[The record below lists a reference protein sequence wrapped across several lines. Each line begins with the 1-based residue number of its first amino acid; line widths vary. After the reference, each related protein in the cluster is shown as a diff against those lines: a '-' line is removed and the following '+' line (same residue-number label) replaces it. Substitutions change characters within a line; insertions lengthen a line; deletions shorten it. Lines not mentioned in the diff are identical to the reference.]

1 MGQTSGNR
9 TKTTPI
15 AGFRFFR
22 GGSGVAFALNAG
34 DELFGVSI
42 LVAHEGP
49 KEIVMS
55 SKYSQVRRD
64 LEAARERLDGSD
76 ELDVAVSLVLDQVI
90 ETVLKIEHMKSASN
104 VIPFPNTKMTKL
116 AFLLEQPSTAPTL

>member
-1 MGQTSGNR
+1 
-9 TKTTPI
+9 
-15 AGFRFFR
+15 
-22 GGSGVAFALNAG
+22 VAFALNAG
-34 DELFGVSI
+34 DELLGVSI
-42 LVAHEGP
+42 LVVHEGP

-55 SKYSQVRRD
+55 SKYSQVRSD
-64 LEAARERLDGSD
+64 LDAARERLDASD

>member
-1 MGQTSGNR
+1 
-9 TKTTPI
+9 
-15 AGFRFFR
+15 
-22 GGSGVAFALNAG
+22 
-34 DELFGVSI
+34 
-42 LVAHEGP
+42 
-49 KEIVMS
+49 MS